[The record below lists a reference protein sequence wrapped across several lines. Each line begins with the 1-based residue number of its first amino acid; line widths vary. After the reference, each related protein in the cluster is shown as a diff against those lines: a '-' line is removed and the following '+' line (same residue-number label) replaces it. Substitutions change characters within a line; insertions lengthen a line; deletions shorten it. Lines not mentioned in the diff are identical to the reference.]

1 MRRKALA
8 IRFIN
13 LIYKLTIR
21 LYIHVG
27 LFIVTNLWGRGRG
40 DLNQDSLRLRSG
52 YGMGGWTKIITY

>member
-27 LFIVTNLWGRGRG
+27 LFIVTNLWGMG
-40 DLNQDSLRLRSG
+40 DLDFDNRHDPALE
-52 YGMGGWTKIITY
+52 I